1 MKRNHWYVV
10 TGGPCSGKTTLL
22 QYLEKIGY
30 AVKYEAARQLIDA
43 ELKKGK
49 TLAAIRKNEQKF
61 QKKVLHMKVNQESKL
76 PNSNYFFLSVGY
88 PTALPTINYA
98 VFTMM

>member
-76 PNSNYFFLSVGY
+76 PTQQLFFLSVGY